1 MEQFDIY
8 KDIAE
13 RTDGCVYLGIVGP
26 VRTGKST
33 FIKRF
38 MDLLVLPNIENSHA
52 RERAQD
58 ELPQSASGKNIMTTE
73 PKFVPNE
80 AVAITVGDDV
90 NLKVRLI
97 DCVGYIV
104 PEAEGHMEEE
114 NTPRMVHTPWSQDAI
129 PFLEAAE
136 LGTKKVITDHS
147 TIGIV
152 ITTDG
157 SVTDLSRDNYE
168 DAEQRV
174 INELKQIGKPFVVL
188 LNTARPY
195 NDDTISLQQELMEKY
210 AVPVLPVNCAQLKNE
225 DIKTI
230 LEKVLYEFPMKE
242 IRLHFPT
249 WIETLEENHW
259 LKQSI
264 ITSLKDLMNV
274 VEKLTDVKDSLNT
287 LEQNEYIK
295 KAYTDGIMLGEGAI
309 DIALSVDD
317 SLFYK
322 ILSETID
329 MPIENDSQL
338 ISTIKMLSDIKKKYD
353 KIECALH
360 DVKRKGYGVV
370 SPVFEEIKLEQP
382 EVFKQ
387 GSRFGIKLK
396 AKGES
401 IHMIKADI
409 ETEVSPIIGNEEQ
422 SKEFIDSLIQDYDVD
437 PQKIWDL
444 NIFGRTLQSMVSD
457 GMQNKIYRMPEEAQ
471 MKLQETLQ
479 KIVNEGSGG
488 LICIIL

>member
-157 SVTDLSRDNYE
+157 SVTDLSRDNY
-168 DAEQRV
+168 
-174 INELKQIGKPFVVL
+174 
-188 LNTARPY
+188 
-195 NDDTISLQQELMEKY
+195 
-210 AVPVLPVNCAQLKNE
+210 
-225 DIKTI
+225 
-230 LEKVLYEFPMKE
+230 
-242 IRLHFPT
+242 
-249 WIETLEENHW
+249 
-259 LKQSI
+259 
-264 ITSLKDLMNV
+264 
-274 VEKLTDVKDSLNT
+274 
-287 LEQNEYIK
+287 
-295 KAYTDGIMLGEGAI
+295 
-309 DIALSVDD
+309 
-317 SLFYK
+317 
-322 ILSETID
+322 
-329 MPIENDSQL
+329 
-338 ISTIKMLSDIKKKYD
+338 
-353 KIECALH
+353 
-360 DVKRKGYGVV
+360 
-370 SPVFEEIKLEQP
+370 
-382 EVFKQ
+382 
-387 GSRFGIKLK
+387 
-396 AKGES
+396 
-401 IHMIKADI
+401 
-409 ETEVSPIIGNEEQ
+409 
-422 SKEFIDSLIQDYDVD
+422 
-437 PQKIWDL
+437 
-444 NIFGRTLQSMVSD
+444 
-457 GMQNKIYRMPEEAQ
+457 
-471 MKLQETLQ
+471 
-479 KIVNEGSGG
+479 
-488 LICIIL
+488 